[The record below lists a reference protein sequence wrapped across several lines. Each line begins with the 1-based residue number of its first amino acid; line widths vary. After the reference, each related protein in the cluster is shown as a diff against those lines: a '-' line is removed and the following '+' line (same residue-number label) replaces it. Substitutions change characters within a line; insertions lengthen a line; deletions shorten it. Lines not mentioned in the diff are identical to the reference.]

1 MSLFRRIWLMVI
13 GLTLV
18 AFIGSLTV
26 NTLTARGYLEK
37 QLFIKNKDNA
47 TALALSISQQEDK
60 DEIMMQLLISALFDN
75 GHYQSIVLTDPEGR
89 VIVERVADEDVDI
102 GAPVWFVVLLPIHA
116 EAGSAFIQD
125 GWQQYGKITLASHS
139 KFAYQDLWQGTL
151 RLTAWFLAGG
161 LLAGFLGTFILR
173 LITRPLDDVVA
184 QAQAI
189 AERRFVSVSEPNAPE
204 LRSVVSAM
212 NDMVARVKQM
222 FAEEASRLDAMR
234 KKLNH
239 EPVSGLPNRDYFMSR
254 LREALEN
261 EESAAHGTVAFL
273 RLRDLIDINRSLGR
287 IQTDALLREIGD
299 QLKAMCR
306 DHDDWLPARLNGPDF
321 AILAQ
326 SLTDVR
332 LLASDLTERMA
343 ALHLARAHEI
353 ESFFHVGAVR
363 YTRGDPMS
371 AVLSATDQI
380 LAQAQAEAAGSN
392 GYAVHEGLASDIVAL
407 PAETWRTLITEALN
421 EDRIKLVA
429 FPVVTSEGHT
439 IHREG
444 LVRMQT
450 EIDGPWR
457 PAGDFMHYA
466 VRLDLTTTLDLNVVR
481 LALAHL
487 RDQEGDFAV
496 NLTAGAIANW
506 NFHHE
511 LLALLRSEPALCARL
526 WVEVPEYGVFTHFD
540 AFRELCATLKPLGC
554 RIGIEHFGRKL
565 SEVNKLADIGV
576 DYVKADSGLIRG
588 IDQNEGNQEFLKG
601 LCKMVH
607 SIGILVI
614 AVGVRNQ
621 QEVDTIVALGFD
633 GATGPAVMEPTSP

>member
-13 GLTLV
+13 GLTLA

-47 TALALSISQQEDK
+47 TALALSMSQQQDK
-60 DEIMMQLLISALFDN
+60 DEVMMQLLLSALFDN
-75 GHYQSIVLTDPEGR
+75 GHYQSIVLADPEGR
-89 VIVERVADEDVDI
+89 IIVERVADDDIDI
-102 GAPVWFVVLLPIHA
+102 GAPAWFMALLPIDA
-116 EAGSAFIQD
+116 EPGSAFIQD
-125 GWQQYGKITLASHS
+125 GWQQYGTITLASHS

-151 RLTAWFLAGG
+151 RLTAWFIVGG
-161 LLAGFLGTFILR
+161 LAAGFLGTLILR

-184 QAQAI
+184 QAHAI
-189 AERRFVSVSEPNAPE
+189 TERRFISVTEPGVPE
-204 LRSVVSAM
+204 LKSVVSAM

-254 LREALEN
+254 LREALES
-261 EESAAHGTVAFL
+261 EESAPYGALAFL
-273 RLRDLIDINRSLGR
+273 RMKDLVAINRTLGR
-287 IQTDALLREIGD
+287 IQTDALLRDIGD
-299 QLKAMCR
+299 QLKAICG
-306 DHDDWLPARLNGPDF
+306 DHDRWLPARLNGPDF

-326 SLTDVR
+326 NQVDVLSLATELAKRIEALR
-332 LLASDLTERMA
+332 LNNAPELDE
-343 ALHLARAHEI
+343 
-353 ESFFHVGAVR
+353 FFHVGAVR
-363 YTRGDPMS
+363 YSRGDAMS
-371 AVLSATDQI
+371 AVLSATDQV
-380 LAQAQAEAAGSN
+380 LAQAEAARGN
-392 GYAVHEGLASDIVAL
+392 GFTVHEGLASDIVAL
-407 PAETWRTLITEALN
+407 PSETWRTLITEALN

-429 FPVVTSEGHT
+429 FPVVTSDGRA
-439 IHREG
+439 IHHEG

-450 EIDGPWR
+450 EVDGPWR

-466 VRLDLTTTLDLNVVR
+466 VRLDLTTNLDLSVVR
-481 LALAHL
+481 LALNHL
-487 RDQEGDFAV
+487 RGQEGDFAV
-496 NLTAGAIANW
+496 NLTAEAIANW
-506 NFHHE
+506 NFHNA
-511 LLALLRSEPALCARL
+511 LLALLRNESGLCSRL
-526 WVEVPEYGVFTHFD
+526 WVEVPEHGVFTHFE
-540 AFRELCATLKPLGC
+540 AFRELCSTLKPLGC
-554 RIGIEHFGRKL
+554 RIGIEYFGRKL

-576 DYVKADSGLIRG
+576 DYVKVDSGFIRG

-621 QEVDTIVALGFD
+621 QEVDTIVTLGFD
-633 GATGPAVMEPTSP
+633 GATGPAVMEPTAR